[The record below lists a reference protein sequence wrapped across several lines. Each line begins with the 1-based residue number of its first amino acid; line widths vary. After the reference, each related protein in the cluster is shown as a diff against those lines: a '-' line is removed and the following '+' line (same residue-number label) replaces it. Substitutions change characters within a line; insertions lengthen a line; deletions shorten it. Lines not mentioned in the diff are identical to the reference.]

1 MNLYYTMSQII
12 IVHFIY
18 LFFSLV
24 AVYVFFLIYI
34 YFFLFLLVFF
44 FRLKWHKKSTPL
56 SSKIIN
62 NIKYDPNQKGNV
74 ELVIYKDPESNSNRI
89 FLITIG
95 QIPAGQQL
103 FWTKESYYL
112 HQYLQSK
119 QRMHT
124 IKPKQI

>member
-1 MNLYYTMSQII
+1 MAQ
-12 IVHFIY
+12 
-18 LFFSLV
+18 
-24 AVYVFFLIYI
+24 
-34 YFFLFLLVFF
+34 
-44 FRLKWHKKSTPL
+44 KSTPL